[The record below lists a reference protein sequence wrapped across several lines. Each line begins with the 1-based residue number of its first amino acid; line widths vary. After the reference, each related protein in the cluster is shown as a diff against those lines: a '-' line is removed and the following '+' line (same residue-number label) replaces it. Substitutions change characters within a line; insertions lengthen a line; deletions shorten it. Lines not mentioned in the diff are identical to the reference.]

1 MSNKTK
7 IAFAFLLVL
16 TTIIYSCTKPAGEG
30 GTSKIKGKIYI
41 RDYNSN
47 FTILNASYYAIEE
60 RVYIIYGDETFY
72 GDDIRTSYD
81 GSYEFNHL
89 RQGTYRIFAYSKDST
104 LSTPGEFFPVI
115 DTVEITEEYQTI
127 ELPTMIL
134 LN

>member
-7 IAFAFLLVL
+7 IAFILVL
-16 TTIIYSCTKPAGEG
+16 AISAFIYSCTKPAGEG
-30 GTSKIKGKIYI
+30 GTSKIKGRIYI

-47 FTILNASYYAIEE
+47 FTILNAAYYGMEE

-81 GSYEFNHL
+81 GTFEFNYL
-89 RQGTYRIFAYSKDST
+89 RQGMYQIFAYSKDST
-104 LSTPGEFFPVI
+104 LTTPGEFYPVI
-115 DTVEITEEYQTI
+115 DTVYITEEYQTI